1 MAEAEAEEIRMP
13 DEPGRLMAH
22 SSVDVTLTLRT
33 SHAREARA
41 SGASSGGT
49 APRGARG
56 AATPHKQNEEKPLLA
71 GRCTTHYVRPN
82 GVIIEVRPQ
91 LVAGRPAPVKRPD
104 LVHVRLRRSQNET
117 LEADG
122 VVSWVRPK
130 AFLPSGQAVSFIGV
144 TFDGDPDERALE
156 LAAFLARPSAPPVE

>member
-33 SHAREARA
+33 SH
-41 SGASSGGT
+41 G
-49 APRGARG
+49 
-56 AATPHKQNEEKPLLA
+56 EEKPLLA

-156 LAAFLARPSAPPVE
+156 LAAFLARASAPPVE